1 MELRL
6 LRAFVT
12 VAEELHFG
20 RAARRL
26 HLSQPP
32 LSMQVRRLEEALG
45 ARLFERD
52 RRGVSLTAPGEAL
65 LGRARHLLAEAERAR
80 AEVARV
86 ASGEGGVLA
95 VAYTAAATHRLLPR
109 VVPLLRARLPR
120 VRLELRELRSAE
132 QAEAIRDGRIEL
144 GLVCAPVDDALDLA
158 LHPLVQ
164 ERLAVALPA
173 RHPLARRKVVSA
185 SDLDG
190 QPYVGVRPDVEPGW
204 ALGATRALHAAGVRV
219 EIAQE
224 TDTKVAML
232 GLIAAGVGL
241 SVVSESMRELGR
253 RGVVFRPVRGID
265 LRLVLA
271 ALTPREPTPRAQAFL
286 ALARGAGAGPRGHA
300 DGILRSQDGVLGRA
314 QAGNLRRSGRA
325 AP

>member
-1 MELRL
+1 MEHRL
-6 LRAFVT
+6 LRAFVA
-12 VAEELHFG
+12 VADELHFG

-26 HLSQPP
+26 HISQPP
-32 LSMQVRRLEEALG
+32 LSMQIRRLEDELG

-52 RRGVSLTAPGEAL
+52 RRGVSLTAPGQAL

-86 ASGEGGVLA
+86 SSGEGGVLPL
-95 VAYTAAATHRLLPR
+95 AYTAAATHRLLPR

-144 GLVCAPVDDALDLA
+144 GLVCAPVDALDLA
-158 LHPLVQ
+158 LHPLVH

-173 RHPLARRKVVSA
+173 RHPLARRKVVRV
-185 SDLDG
+185 SDLDA

-204 ALGATRALHAAGVRV
+204 ALAATRALHAAGVRV

-253 RGVVFRPVRGID
+253 RGVVFRPLRGID

-271 ALTPREPTPRAQAFL
+271 ALTPRAPTPRAQAFL
-286 ALARGAGAGPRGHA
+286 ALARGSASAVRPARPSRPSH
-300 DGILRSQDGVLGRA
+300 
-314 QAGNLRRSGRA
+314 
-325 AP
+325 

>member
-1 MELRL
+1 MTPAMELRL
-6 LRAFVT
+6 LRAFVA

-26 HLSQPP
+26 HISQPP
-32 LSMQVRRLEEALG
+32 LSMQVRRLEDALG

-80 AEVARV
+80 AEVERV

-95 VAYTAAATHRLLPR
+95 VGYTAAATHRLLPR
-109 VVPLLRARLPR
+109 VVPLLQARLPR

-132 QAEAIRDGRIEL
+132 QAEAIRERRIEV
-144 GLVCAPVDDALDLA
+144 GIVCAPVDALDLT

-185 SDLDG
+185 AALDG

-204 ALGATRALHAAGVRV
+204 ALAATRALHAAGVRV

-253 RGVVFRPVRGID
+253 RGVVFRPLRGID

-286 ALARGAGAGPRGHA
+286 TLARGSA
-300 DGILRSQDGVLGRA
+300 STGRPA
-314 QAGNLRRSGRA
+314 RRPHPSA
-325 AP
+325 

>member
-1 MELRL
+1 MTPAMELRL
-6 LRAFVT
+6 LRAFVA

-26 HLSQPP
+26 HISQPP
-32 LSMQVRRLEEALG
+32 LSMQVRRLEDALG

-80 AEVARV
+80 AEVERV

-95 VAYTAAATHRLLPR
+95 VGYTAAATHRLLPR

-132 QAEAIRDGRIEL
+132 QAEAIRERRIEV
-144 GLVCAPVDDALDLA
+144 GIVCAPVDALDLT

-185 SDLDG
+185 AALDG

-204 ALGATRALHAAGVRV
+204 ALAATRALHAAGVRV

-253 RGVVFRPVRGID
+253 RGVVFRPLRGID

-286 ALARGAGAGPRGHA
+286 TLARGSASAGRPA
-300 DGILRSQDGVLGRA
+300 
-314 QAGNLRRSGRA
+314 RRPHPSA
-325 AP
+325 

>member
-1 MELRL
+1 MEHRL
-6 LRAFVT
+6 LRAFVA
-12 VAEELHFG
+12 VADELHFG

-26 HLSQPP
+26 HISQPP
-32 LSMQVRRLEEALG
+32 LSMQIRRLEGELG

-80 AEVARV
+80 AEVERV
-86 ASGEGGVLA
+86 ARGEGGILS

-109 VVPLLRARLPR
+109 VVPRLRARLPG

-144 GLVCAPVDDALDLA
+144 GLVCAPVDALDLA
-158 LHPLVQ
+158 LHPLVH

-173 RHPLARRKVVSA
+173 RHPLARRKVVTA
-185 SDLDG
+185 AELDA

-204 ALGATRALHAAGVRV
+204 ALAATRALHAAGVRL

-253 RGVVFRPVRGID
+253 RGVVFRPLRGID

-271 ALTPREPTPRAQAFL
+271 ALTPRAPGPGARTFL
-286 ALARGAGAGPRGHA
+286 ALAREAA
-300 DGILRSQDGVLGRA
+300 S
-314 QAGNLRRSGRA
+314 SGRSRRA
-325 AP
+325 ARPVA